1 MKITEAYLRKIVRN
15 TLAEMIGST
24 DGMTAMGTLHDNPHA
39 SPTEELTGS
48 PADIVSDIL
57 NAYQLGQRIDD
68 RLLGKLQALQ
78 TKLENETTQDSGMVV
93 TGLNE
98 NKKRK

>member
-1 MKITEAYLRKIVRN
+1 MKITESYLRKIVRR
-15 TLAEMIGST
+15 TLAEMMGST

-48 PADIVSDIL
+48 PAAIVNDIL

-68 RLLGKLQALQ
+68 RLLTKLQALQ
-78 TKLENETTQDSGMVV
+78 NKLKNTSTQSSGVAIG
-93 TGLNE
+93 GLGE